1 VAIAATSE
9 GCGRHLGFKNLAC
22 APITPAS
29 PCAAEGGRT
38 ERAAPGRLQVLVIDN
53 HRLHETAH
61 RSREQQA
68 VRRHLRTLCEDL
80 DELLGRLG
88 DAARQHHVE
97 AADSLLVNAVA
108 IAAELARRLPCEELR
123 QNPPTA
129 HIAAE
134 VLDEVDVL
142 RTLALLEELDGDL
155 DRTARGERAA
165 RAPALART
173 VLARID
179 ALARAAASGRTR
191 SRQRPTVSIRS
202 GNSIRSQACAAGPFE
217 PVLLATPPRALGGR
231 TRSARADPSDA
242 DGHPDDHRRSPP
254 GRRSAPARQRAAL
267 PLVAGALGTVAGR
280 PVLRSPAGGS
290 AAGRAR
296 SARTG

>member
-9 GCGRHLGFKNLAC
+9 GCGRRLGFTTLAC
-22 APITPAS
+22 APIVGTATPAP
-29 PCAAEGGRT
+29 PCAAEAGRT
-38 ERAAPGRLQVLVIDN
+38 EPAAPGRLQVLVIDN
-53 HRLHETAH
+53 HRLQETAH

-97 AADSLLVNAVA
+97 AADPLLVTAVA

-123 QNPPTA
+123 QNAPTA
-129 HIAAE
+129 HIAVE

-142 RTLALLEELDGDL
+142 RTLVLLEELDGDL
-155 DRTARGERAA
+155 DRTASGDRAA

-191 SRQRPTVSIRS
+191 SRQRGRVSIRPGDS
-202 GNSIRSQACAAGPFE
+202 
-217 PVLLATPPRALGGR
+217 
-231 TRSARADPSDA
+231 TRSHACCGDEQ
-242 DGHPDDHRRSPP
+242 SPP
-254 GRRSAPARQRAAL
+254 DRRRA
-267 PLVAGALGTVAGR
+267 T
-280 PVLRSPAGGS
+280 PAGG
-290 AAGRAR
+290 RR
-296 SARTG
+296 